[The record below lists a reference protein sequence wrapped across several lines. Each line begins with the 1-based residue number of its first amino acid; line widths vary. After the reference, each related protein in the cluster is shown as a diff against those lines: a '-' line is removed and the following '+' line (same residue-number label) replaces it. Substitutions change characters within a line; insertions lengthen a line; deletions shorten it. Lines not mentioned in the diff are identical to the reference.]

1 MARPLVIDPEEHTR
15 VPFLRGILTRS
26 LRGVGLDF
34 EEAYGV
40 ASRVRDDLGDV
51 SEITTGELRRRVV
64 KRLKPFGPEVVERYR
79 HPGLRSPTILV
90 ESRDGVVQPYS
101 RGRHRLSLQ
110 TCGLTAEEST
120 VVAARIFDELLRE
133 GREEITSRE
142 LAHLTYAHL
151 LDDLGD
157 EAARHYLVWKEYQH
171 SDRPLIILIGGTVGS
186 GKSTIAT
193 QLAHELDIVRTQST
207 DMLREVMRVMM
218 PKRLVPVLHKSSYN
232 AASALP
238 VQEGATGAER
248 LLEVGYMTQVE
259 LLSLACE
266 AVIARALRERVSVI
280 LEGVHVHPSLLDRF
294 PRGSDAIFVPVALA
308 ILKSKELRKRIK
320 GRGKL
325 NPDRRAERYLEHF
338 DAIWT
343 LQSFLLSE
351 ADRLGVPIVANME
364 KEESVRQ
371 VIGIIMD
378 VLSETFAGTPEEVF
392 V

>member
-40 ASRVRDDLGDV
+40 ASRVRDDLADTP
-51 SEITTGELRRRVV
+51 EITTDELRRKVL
-64 KRLKPFGPEVVERYR
+64 KRLKPFGREAVERYR
-79 HPGLRSPTILV
+79 RPGPLSPTILV
-90 ESRDGVVQPYS
+90 ESRDGAIRPYS

-110 TCGLTAEEST
+110 TCGLTTEEST
-120 VVAARIFDELLRE
+120 AVAARIFDELIRE
-133 GREEITSRE
+133 GRGEITSRE
-142 LAHLTYAHL
+142 LAYLTYGRL

-157 EAARHYLVWKEYQH
+157 EAARHYLVWKEFQH
-171 SDRPLIILIGGTVGS
+171 SERPLIILIGGTVGS

-207 DMLREVMRVMM
+207 DMLREVMRVMI

-238 VQEGATGAER
+238 VHEGTGAER

-280 LEGVHVHPSLLDRF
+280 LEGVHVHPALLDRF
-294 PRGSDAIFVPVALA
+294 PGGSDAIFVPVTLA

-320 GRGKL
+320 GRGKV

-338 DAIWT
+338 DAIWS

-351 ADRLGVPIVANME
+351 ADRLGVPIVANVE

-371 VIGIIMD
+371 VIGILMD
-378 VLSETFAGTPEEVF
+378 VLSETFAGTPDEVF